1 MGEADAG
8 TGQGDERAHAKLGMT
23 LEKIKQEIKER
34 KERVKKIEK
43 TLEKKEKDLVR
54 KYDTWEGTN

>member
-8 TGQGDERAHAKLGMT
+8 TGQGDEQSHAEPGMT
-23 LEKIKQEIKER
+23 LEKIKKEIKEL